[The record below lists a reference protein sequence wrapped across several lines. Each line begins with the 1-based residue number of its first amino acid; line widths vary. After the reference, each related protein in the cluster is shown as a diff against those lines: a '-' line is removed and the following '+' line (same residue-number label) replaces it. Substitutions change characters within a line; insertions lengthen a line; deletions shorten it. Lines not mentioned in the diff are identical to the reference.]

1 MAFAFGP
8 DRRLRS
14 HAEFVR
20 AQKLGRRVVTPHF
33 TLLVATQRPAD
44 QGAGNGVSKSGAGAR
59 LPAEESR
66 ESPRR
71 AGARSDDASARPPRL
86 GLVVGRKV
94 GNAVQRNRI
103 KRVCREC
110 FRLWPDLLPPGVDL
124 VVIARPGAQE
134 LDLASVRSEWS
145 DVQRHLRK
153 RAMEALARR
162 EPTHHSPPR
171 TP

>member
-33 TLLVATQRPAD
+33 TLLVATQPPGKSVG
-44 QGAGNGVSKSGAGAR
+44 GARAPGEKSG
-59 LPAEESR
+59 ESR
-66 ESPRR
+66 QHAGERIRDGSP
-71 AGARSDDASARPPRL
+71 RPPRL

-124 VVIARPGAQE
+124 VVIARHGAHE

>member
-8 DRRLRS
+8 NRRLRS

-33 TLLVATQRPAD
+33 TLLVATQPTAMKVTSETSPGDARPARI
-44 QGAGNGVSKSGAGAR
+44 GM
-59 LPAEESR
+59 
-66 ESPRR
+66 
-71 AGARSDDASARPPRL
+71 
-86 GLVVGRKV
+86 VVGRKV

-103 KRVCREC
+103 KRLCREC

-134 LDLASVRSEWS
+134 LDLASVRGEWG

-171 TP
+171 TS

>member
-33 TLLVATQRPAD
+33 TLLVATQPTR
-44 QGAGNGVSKSGAGAR
+44 STE
-59 LPAEESR
+59 PAEDAAR
-66 ESPRR
+66 MAPRI
-71 AGARSDDASARPPRL
+71 

-124 VVIARPGAQE
+124 VVIARAGAQE
-134 LDLASVRSEWS
+134 LDLASVRGEWS

-171 TP
+171 TSRTS

>member
-20 AQKLGRRVVTPHF
+20 AQKLGRRVVAPHF
-33 TLLVATQRPAD
+33 TLLVAPQPE
-44 QGAGNGVSKSGAGAR
+44 GAR
-59 LPAEESR
+59 LLPS
-66 ESPRR
+66 
-71 AGARSDDASARPPRL
+71 RL

-124 VVIARPGAQE
+124 VVIARPGAYE
-134 LDLASVRSEWS
+134 LDLAAVRSEWS

-162 EPTHHSPPR
+162 EPTHHSPPPR
-171 TP
+171 TS

>member
-33 TLLVATQRPAD
+33 TLLVATQPAGKGD
-44 QGAGNGVSKSGAGAR
+44 AGAVPTKGSAGPPQSANAR
-59 LPAEESR
+59 GTEER
-66 ESPRR
+66 
-71 AGARSDDASARPPRL
+71 GADTLGARPPRL

-110 FRLWPDLLPPGVDL
+110 FRLWPDLLPSGVDL
-124 VVIARPGAQE
+124 VVIARPGAHE
-134 LDLASVRSEWS
+134 LDLASVRGEWS

-171 TP
+171 TS